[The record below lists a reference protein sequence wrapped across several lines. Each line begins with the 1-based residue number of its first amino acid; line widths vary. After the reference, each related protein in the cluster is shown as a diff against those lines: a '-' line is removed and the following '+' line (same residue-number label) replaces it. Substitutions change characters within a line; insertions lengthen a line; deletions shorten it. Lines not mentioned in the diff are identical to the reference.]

1 MLLVWIL
8 GMANGLRM
16 KLDFDCVL
24 VFFFILPLGFCHENI
39 FRFVIECAR
48 IGLHF
53 QLPHLK

>member
-1 MLLVWIL
+1 MLLVWIR

-24 VFFFILPLGFCHENI
+24 LFLALAFCHGNI
-39 FRFVIECAR
+39 FRIVIECAR

-53 QLPHLK
+53 QFRFLK